1 MSIDV
6 NLLSQPLEKYCD
18 LLQDFAAILKCIEDS
33 GYFVRK
39 FLWNDDQNLCVID
52 CKLNM

>member
-6 NLLSQPLEKYCD
+6 NLLSQLLEKYCD
-18 LLQDFAAILKCIEDS
+18 LLKDFAAILRCIEDS

-39 FLWNDDQNLCVID
+39 LLQNDDQNLCVID
-52 CKLNM
+52 CKSNM